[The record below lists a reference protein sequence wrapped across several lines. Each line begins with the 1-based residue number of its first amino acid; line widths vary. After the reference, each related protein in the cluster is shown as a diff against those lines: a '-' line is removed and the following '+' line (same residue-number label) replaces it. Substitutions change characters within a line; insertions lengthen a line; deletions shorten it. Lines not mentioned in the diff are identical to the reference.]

1 MYISG
6 LSQKT
11 SFGHWLQERLNEYMM
26 ANNESLD
33 VYGMK
38 INKFFVDLDEDLD
51 ATKEVINKLTENLQN
66 TQKKLT
72 VEKNCPEDDS
82 R

>member
-1 MYISG
+1 
-6 LSQKT
+6 
-11 SFGHWLQERLNEYMM
+11 M